1 VFSAIHRGL
10 TGLLRAIPT
19 LVVGAALCGLFYWGH
34 TTNWTAPKF
43 SELFAGEP
51 GRVDDD
57 DKKPPA
63 KEPDGSAKHAWCE
76 KHNLPEEQC
85 VICHP
90 ELAAKSATPAELK
103 PVSVAFD
110 PSAVPTHDPSSCKLL
125 TARVHFASEEAFRKA
140 GLRLDA
146 VREQPMAATVSATAS
161 LDYDPDRVA
170 KLGPRAAGIVTH
182 VLKDLGEKVKAGEVV
197 AIIDAPDV
205 GKAKADYVQAI
216 VQVQSR
222 TRARDALR
230 TASAPDRSVAEAESA
245 LRDAQV
251 HVYTTQQALI
261 GLGLPVRDE
270 GWGSL
275 PVDELTRKVQFLGL
289 PADFTSGLPTNT
301 TTANLLPV
309 AAPFAGELVDRA
321 CVAGE
326 VVAARQVILTIGD
339 ASQLHAHIDVSP
351 DAAAVLRVGQTI
363 EFRADGDFRAV
374 APGKLNWIS
383 PSVDEKTRL
392 LHLHGEFDN
401 ADGRL
406 KVRAF
411 GTATITVRGEPKVIV
426 VPEESVQWEGC
437 SHIVFVKYGELEYR
451 VRRVNVGMRQGGVV
465 EILAGVVP
473 GEMVVTTGSHV
484 LKSELL
490 KDRIGAGDD

>member
-1 VFSAIHRGL
+1 VLSVIHRGL
-10 TGLLRAIPT
+10 TGLFRAIPT

-51 GRVDDD
+51 GNNGDY
-57 DKKPPA
+57 DKKPTG
-63 KEPDGSAKHAWCE
+63 KEPDGPTNHAWCE

-103 PVSVAFD
+103 PVSVTFD
-110 PSAVPTHDPSSCKLL
+110 PSAVPTHDPRSCKLL
-125 TARVHFASEEAFRKA
+125 TARVRFASEEALRKS
-140 GLRLDA
+140 GLRVDA
-146 VREQPMAATVSATAS
+146 VREQPMAGTVSATAS

-170 KLGPRAAGIVTH
+170 KLGPRAGGIVTH
-182 VLKDLGEKVKAGEVV
+182 VLKDLGEKIKAGEVI

-205 GKAKADYVQAI
+205 GKAKADYVQSV

-230 TASAPDRSVAEAESA
+230 TASAPDRSIAEAESA

-251 HVYTTQQALI
+251 HLYTTQQALI

-289 PADFTSGLPTNT
+289 PADLTSGLPTNT

-321 CVAGE
+321 VVAGE
-326 VVAARQVILTIGD
+326 VAAARQVILTVAD
-339 ASQLHAHIDVSP
+339 TSRLHAHVDVSP
-351 DAAAVLRVGQTI
+351 DAAAVMRLGQPV

-374 APGKLNWIS
+374 ARGKLNWIS

-392 LHLHGEFDN
+392 LHLHAEFDN
-401 ADGRL
+401 QDGRL
-406 KVRAF
+406 KVKAF
-411 GTATITVRGEPKVIV
+411 GTALITVRAAPKAVI

-437 SHIVFVKYGELEYR
+437 SHIVFVKYGDLEYR

-465 EILAGVVP
+465 EILSGVVP

-490 KDRIGAGDD
+490 KDRIGGGED